1 MSPSTKPHTTPLLVL
16 AKGPVTV
23 LVPFV
28 SDSVAVGFVVAAAVV
43 VSDPKAA
50 HLSQIQSQLILVDC
64 AHSLSVC
71 CRA

>member
-1 MSPSTKPHTTPLLVL
+1 M
-16 AKGPVTV
+16 TV

-50 HLSQIQSQLILVDC
+50 HLSQIQPQLP
-64 AHSLSVC
+64 
-71 CRA
+71 